1 MMKEFEEIQKI
12 VKNFVEESKQVKQQI
27 SEIENERNNLAQKR
41 NEKKEANIEE
51 NIAEINVL
59 GKQISKLGNQS
70 QELQN
75 KLDKRFFEV
84 KKLVNLMIDN
94 KITEEMR
101 KIRKIDE
108 IKQDYLGKIAI
119 QKDRKA
125 KYELQKE
132 EFYQRFGRMPEI
144 TKNAKI
150 EDEIQDKQCEK
161 YKVKIQEKQELIE
174 NSEEKLAELVNF
186 KSEFLNKNWSN
197 IIGKEDKIEEE
208 STVLPL
214 IEEIEIE
221 EIEPIQE
228 VEVEEFQP
236 IEEINIE
243 GFEVKPFE
251 IEEQPQESNIEKIE
265 EKQTN
270 EIDEIEELARAIVE
284 QIVEEQTKQQEIVA
298 YEEEKI
304 DIDHI
309 NDNITGEPALL
320 SSIMIKIENN
330 EIVYKAQANNGE
342 EVTITPT
349 KTENAY
355 LRIKEKTEK
364 IKEALINYA
373 VVEYRPLDKNVIK
386 KIDPIVCE
394 LLNKFAE
401 KYNYDVG
408 MLIYNYAMSFAKNE
422 MIRTEFAS
430 ITYNLA
436 YINEANLSK
445 TEKREILKICKK
457 ANRNEN
463 IDVIGQ
469 NFSFGKIKYIFK
481 RLFAINGVDRL
492 PEGKY

>member
-12 VKNFVEESKQVKQQI
+12 VKNFVEESKQVKQRI
-27 SEIENERNNLAQKR
+27 SEIENERNDLAQKR

-75 KLDKRFFEV
+75 KLDQRFLEV
-84 KKLVNLMIDN
+84 KRLVNLMIDN
-94 KITEEMR
+94 QITEEMR

-108 IKQDYLGKIAI
+108 IKQDYLEKIAI

-186 KSEFLNKNWSN
+186 KSEFLNKNWSK
-197 IIGKEDKIEEE
+197 IIGEEDKIKEEA
-208 STVLPL
+208 TVLPL

-251 IEEQPQESNIEKIE
+251 IEEQPQESNVKKIE

-270 EIDEIEELARAIVE
+270 EIDEIEELAKAIVE

-309 NDNITGEPALL
+309 DDNIIGEPALL

-330 EIVYKAQANNGE
+330 EVVYKAQANNGE
-342 EVTITPT
+342 EVTITLT
-349 KTENAY
+349 KTENTF
-355 LRIKEKTEK
+355 LRIKEK
-364 IKEALINYA
+364 IKEVLINYA

-401 KYNYDVG
+401 KYNYDIG

-436 YINEANLSK
+436 YINESNLSK

-457 ANRNEN
+457 ANRNDN
-463 IDVIGQ
+463 IDVIGP
-469 NFSFGKIKYIFK
+469 NFGFGKIKYIFK

>member
-12 VKNFVEESKQVKQQI
+12 VKNFVEESKQVKRQI
-27 SEIENERNNLAQKR
+27 SEIENERNDLAQKR

-75 KLDKRFFEV
+75 KLDQRFLEV
-84 KKLVNLMIDN
+84 KRLVNLMIDN
-94 KITEEMR
+94 QITEEMR

-108 IKQDYLGKIAI
+108 IKQDYLEKIAI

-186 KSEFLNKNWSN
+186 KSEFLNKNWSK
-197 IIGKEDKIEEE
+197 IIGEEDKIKEEA
-208 STVLPL
+208 TVLPL

-251 IEEQPQESNIEKIE
+251 IEEQPQESNVEKIE

-270 EIDEIEELARAIVE
+270 EIDEIEELAKAIVE

-309 NDNITGEPALL
+309 DDNIIGEPALL

-330 EIVYKAQANNGE
+330 EVVYKAQANNGE
-342 EVTITPT
+342 EVTITLT
-349 KTENAY
+349 KTENTF
-355 LRIKEKTEK
+355 LRIKEK
-364 IKEALINYA
+364 IKEVLINYA

-401 KYNYDVG
+401 KYNYDIG

-422 MIRTEFAS
+422 MIRTEFVS

-436 YINEANLSK
+436 YINESNLSK

-457 ANRNEN
+457 ANRNDN
-463 IDVIGQ
+463 IDVIGP
-469 NFSFGKIKYIFK
+469 NFGFGKIKYIFK

>member
-355 LRIKEKTEK
+355 LRIKEK
-364 IKEALINYA
+364 IKEVLINYA

-401 KYNYDVG
+401 KYNYDIG

-436 YINEANLSK
+436 YINESNLSK

-457 ANRNEN
+457 ANKNEN

>member
-108 IKQDYLGKIAI
+108 IKQDYLEKIAI

-355 LRIKEKTEK
+355 LRIKEK
-364 IKEALINYA
+364 IKEVLINYA

-401 KYNYDVG
+401 KYNYDIG

-436 YINEANLSK
+436 YINESNLSK

-457 ANRNEN
+457 ANKNEN

-481 RLFAINGVDRL
+481 RLFAMNNGNRL